1 MKSDKQNKNDGKVV
15 KIGISQLNNQT
26 PDWAR
31 LIFRSILY
39 LSAIY
44 ALAVQ
49 PNLDIPELT
58 QAIINKWLVCGNAF
72 INVTIKF
79 FGWDFSDK

>member
-39 LSAIY
+39 LSAVY
-44 ALAVQ
+44 VMAVQ
-49 PNLDIPELT
+49 PNLDLSQSV
-58 QAIINKWLVCGNAF
+58 QAMINKYIVCGNAVM
-72 INVTIKF
+72 NVTIKF
-79 FGWDFSDK
+79 FGWSHPN